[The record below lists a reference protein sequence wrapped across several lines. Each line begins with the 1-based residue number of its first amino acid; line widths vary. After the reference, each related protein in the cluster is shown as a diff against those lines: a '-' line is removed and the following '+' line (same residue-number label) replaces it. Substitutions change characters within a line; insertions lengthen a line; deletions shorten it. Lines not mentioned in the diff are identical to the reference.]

1 MAASSADPLLRRAR
15 WHAAEFAFWAAC
27 FACVFIFP
35 SRALLINEIAILG
48 LFAVSLDLLLGYSG
62 IVSLG
67 HTAFFGLGAYA
78 AGLLGRY
85 GWGDPL
91 LGLAAAAALAAALGF
106 VTGFLVLR
114 GSDLTRLM
122 VTLGIA
128 SMLYELANKTA
139 WLTGGADGMQGIVVK
154 PLLGL
159 FEFDFYGR
167 TAALYS
173 LTALFALFCAAR
185 RLVNSPFGLSLMAL
199 RDNPLRAA
207 SLGIPVNRRLIAVHT
222 LAAAYAGVAGA
233 LLTQTTAFASLD
245 GLDFHRSADVLL
257 VLTLGGI
264 GYLYGGLIGA
274 AFFKIMQDWLA
285 ALTPQYWEFWI
296 GVMLMV
302 FVLAGRERLRAWPR
316 RVFAALAARASG
328 KADAPA

>member
-1 MAASSADPLLRRAR
+1 MIQAR
-15 WHAAEFAFWAAC
+15 WSATEIIFWVAC
-27 FACVFIFP
+27 FATVFLLP

-48 LFAVSLDLLLGYSG
+48 LFALSLDLLLGYSG

-78 AGLLGRY
+78 AGLLAKY
-85 GWGDPL
+85 GYGDPL
-91 LGLAAAAALAAALGF
+91 LGLAAAALAAALLGF
-106 VTGFLVLR
+106 LTSFLVLR

-128 SMLYELANKTA
+128 SMLYELANQMA
-139 WLTGGADGMQGIVVK
+139 LVTGGADGMQGIAVK
-154 PLLGL
+154 PLLGM
-159 FEFDFYGR
+159 FEFDFYGK

-173 LTALFALFCAAR
+173 LTTLFVLFLGAR
-185 RLVNSPFGLSLMAL
+185 RLVNSPFGLSLKAL
-199 RDNPLRAA
+199 RDNSLRAV
-207 SLGIPVNRRLIAVHT
+207 SIGVPVNRRLVAVYT
-222 LAAAYAGVAGA
+222 LAAAYAGIAGA
-233 LLTQTTAFASLD
+233 LLTQTTQFASLD

-274 AFFKIMQDWLA
+274 VFFTVLHDRLS

-296 GVMLMV
+296 GVVLMA
-302 FVLAGRERLRAWPR
+302 FVLIGRERLTAWPLKLLRTLTR
-316 RVFAALAARASG
+316 RPETL
-328 KADAPA
+328 P